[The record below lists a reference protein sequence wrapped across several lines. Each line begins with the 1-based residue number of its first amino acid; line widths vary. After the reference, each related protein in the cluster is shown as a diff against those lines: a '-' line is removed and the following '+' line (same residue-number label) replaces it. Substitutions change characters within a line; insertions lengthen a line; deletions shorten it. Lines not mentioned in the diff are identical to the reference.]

1 MHIFYYICT
10 NCPYNNY
17 NIFGFYMNLHGP
29 NGQRL
34 QQYVWHTNAAHLEFP
49 RNKIQTKG
57 TEWL

>member
-1 MHIFYYICT
+1 
-10 NCPYNNY
+10 
-17 NIFGFYMNLHGP
+17 MNLHGP